1 MTALIQGLSTV
12 GTGSYHPEDVQFL
25 LRPMQIT
32 PTDVTEK
39 ERLIQSGLRHYS
51 EMIST
56 ERAPSEVHK
65 ALYAQALE
73 QNRIRMAADVQKLAL
88 ALNVLYTGTSIVL
101 VSFVRAGLPLGVLL
115 RRALT
120 GLGRKVYHYG
130 ISIIR
135 DRGIDT
141 VALEAIIQA
150 HGAENIVFVDGW
162 TGKGAISGE
171 IRRSLAGDSRFPVDP
186 RLVVLA
192 DPCGK
197 AWLAASAEDWII
209 PSGILGATV
218 SGLVSRSI
226 WPVDDGLHGC
236 VVYDHL
242 QDHDVT
248 RDFIESIEHQRAKLP
263 AQVAAC
269 PWTATQRQR
278 LQTGALTVVEGL
290 AKRFGINN
298 LNRVK
303 PGIAEATR
311 AVLRRVPERVLVRSL
326 SDHDVQLLKY
336 LTDYAGVIIE
346 EAGNALGPYRAVTII
361 QKVS

>member
-1 MTALIQGLSTV
+1 MTTFIQGMPTV
-12 GTGSYHPEDVQFL
+12 GSGSYHVDDVHFL
-25 LRPMQIT
+25 LRPMQVE
-32 PTDVTEK
+32 PTNVRDK
-39 ERLIQSGLRHYS
+39 ERLIQSGQRHYS
-51 EMIST
+51 EMISQ
-56 ERAPSEVHK
+56 ENAPSEAHK
-65 ALYAQALE
+65 ALYAQALV
-73 QNRIRMAADVQKLAL
+73 QNSVRMAADVQSLAL
-88 ALNVLYTGTSIVL
+88 ALDRLYTGPSIAL

-120 GLGRKVYHYG
+120 EFGREVRHYG
-130 ISIIR
+130 ISIVR

-141 VALEAIIQA
+141 VALEVIIQA

-171 IRRSLAGDSRFPVDP
+171 IRRSLAGDNRFPVDP

-197 AWLAASAEDWII
+197 AWLAASHEDWII

-226 WPVDDGLHGC
+226 WPQDNGMHGC

-242 QDHDVT
+242 HEHDVT
-248 RDFIESIEHQRAKLP
+248 REFIDAIEHERATLP
-263 AQVAAC
+263 AQVAAA
-269 PWTATQRQR
+269 PWTDTQRQR
-278 LQTGALTVVEGL
+278 LQANALTVVGAL
-290 AKRFGINN
+290 ADRFKITN

-326 SDHDVQLLKY
+326 ADQDVQLLKH
-336 LTDYAGVIIE
+336 LTDRAGVEIE
-346 EAGNALGPYRAVTII
+346 EAGSALGPYRAATII